1 MATGSFELRF
11 TRGQLPADAGYPGHR
26 PGTRID
32 EALGMICEY
41 DVAVQMRDGVTIY
54 VDVFRPNA
62 AGTYPVVLAW
72 TPYGKHDFTDF
83 YAYFRG
89 SGQSKVDNSEYC
101 IFEGLDPEYWCP
113 RGYVII
119 IADPRG
125 AWGSEGDLTFMTP
138 QEAQDG
144 YDLVEWAGTQSWSN
158 GKVGMNGVSYLGWSQ
173 WKIAALNPPHLAA
186 INPWEGVSDFYR
198 ELCFHG
204 GIPCDFP
211 AIFTGG
217 ACRATTREEDL
228 PELSKVHTLFD
239 EYWASKNADLSKI
252 TVPAYVVAGWADH
265 GLHLRGTLEGFKK
278 IASKDKWLR
287 VHGRKKW
294 PDYYQH
300 VESQRQFCDRFLKGI
315 DNEVK
320 YWPKVN
326 LEIRER
332 AHTGNVRAENEW
344 PLARTEYTELY
355 LGAGKKELS
364 KEPLEEETQARYK
377 VDDRS
382 DKTQNAAFELSF
394 DDKTELTGHMKLK
407 LWVAAVGSDDMDLFV
422 VIDKIDRTGD
432 RVPFPSQT
440 AFDYGPVAYGW
451 LRVSHREL
459 DDAQSTRYQPVLK
472 HQSELKLK
480 AGDIVPVEVEIWAT
494 SILFEPGEKLRLTV
508 LGSDL
513 HAHPWWEHDDA
524 PTVNR
529 GEHVLYTGGKYDSHL
544 LVPVIPGE

>member
-1 MATGSFELRF
+1 MAKDGFEMLF
-11 TRGQLPADAGYPGHR
+11 TRGKLPAEVGYPGHR

-41 DVAVQMRDGVTIY
+41 DVPVKMRDGVTIY
-54 VDVFRPNA
+54 ADVFRPKTPGN
-62 AGTYPVVLAW
+62 YPAVIAW
-72 TPYGKHDFTDF
+72 APYGKHDVTDH
-83 YAYFRG
+83 YAHFHG
-89 SGQSKVDNSEYC
+89 CGQSKVEASEYC
-101 IFEGLDPEYWCP
+101 IFEGPDPAYWCP
-113 RGYVII
+113 HGYVII
-119 IADPRG
+119 NADPRG

-204 GIPCDFP
+204 GIPCDFT
-211 AIFTGG
+211 AFFTGG

-228 PELSKVHTLFD
+228 PELAKLHPLFD
-239 EYWASKNADLSKI
+239 EYWKSKNADLSKI
-252 TVPAYVVAGWADH
+252 TVPAFVVASWADH
-265 GLHLRGTLEGFKK
+265 GLHARGTLEGFKK

-294 PDYYQH
+294 VDYYQN
-300 VESQRQFCDRFLKGI
+300 VERQRQFFDKFLKGM

-320 YWPKVN
+320 HWPKVN

-332 AHTGNVRAENEW
+332 SHIGNFRAENEW

-355 LGAGKKELS
+355 LGAGDGKLTKT
-364 KEPLEEETQARYK
+364 PLKEETQSRYK
-377 VDDRS
+377 VDDLS
-382 DKTQNAAFELSF
+382 DKSQNARFELKF
-394 DDKTELTGHMKLK
+394 EERTELTGHMKLK
-407 LWVAAVGSDDMDLFV
+407 LWVEALGSDDMDLFV
-422 VIDKIDRTGD
+422 VIDKIDRAGE
-432 RVPFPSQT
+432 RVPFLSQT

-459 DDAQSTRYQPVLK
+459 DGVRSTRYQPVLQ
-472 HQSELKLK
+472 HQREQKLK
-480 AGDIVPVEVEIWAT
+480 PGEIVPVDIEIWAT
-494 SILFEPGEKLRLTV
+494 SILFEKGEKLRLTV

-524 PTVNR
+524 PAVNR
-529 GEHVLYTGGKYDSHL
+529 GEHVIYTGGKYDSHL
-544 LVPVIPGE
+544 LVPVIPAD